1 MENLD
6 NLILWLIRNLLIWG
20 LIDKFDKKYTTAI
33 KTVFFFKVKND
44 IKITPY
50 KVNISISWNNLALNV
65 VESNNV
71 KSVKFQKHN
80 KDNK

>member
-1 MENLD
+1 M
-6 NLILWLIRNLLIWG
+6 IIRNLLIWG
-20 LIDKFDKKYTTAI
+20 LIDNFDKKYTTAI

-44 IKITPY
+44 IKISPY